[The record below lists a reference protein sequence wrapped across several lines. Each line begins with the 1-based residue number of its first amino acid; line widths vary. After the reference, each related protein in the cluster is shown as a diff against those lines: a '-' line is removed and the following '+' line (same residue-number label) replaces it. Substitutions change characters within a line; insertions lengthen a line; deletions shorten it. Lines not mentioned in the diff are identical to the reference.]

1 MKGTDLMETRF
12 DRIYPVLGEDGVK
25 KLQKSHVLLLGIGGV
40 GAAAGEALVRGG
52 IGSIT
57 AVDCDTVNVTNINR
71 QLIADTMALGKT
83 KTEVALEKWR
93 SIAPDCKINVI
104 NAFYSEEN
112 PISLDEYD
120 YILDCIDSVSSKLFL
135 IQSAVNA
142 GVPIISCMGT
152 GNKLDP
158 TRLEVSDIS
167 KTSVCPLAKVIRVEL
182 RKRGINHL
190 KVIYSKEEP
199 VIKSRVP
206 ASVSFVPPVA
216 GFIMA
221 GEVIKDICKME

>member
-1 MKGTDLMETRF
+1 M
-12 DRIYPVLGEDGVK
+12 
-25 KLQKSHVLLLGIGGV
+25 GIGGV

-57 AVDCDTVNVTNINR
+57 AVDSDTVNVTNINR
-71 QLIADTMALGKT
+71 QLIADSASLGKT
-83 KTEVALEKWR
+83 KTAAASEKWR
-93 SIAPDCKINVI
+93 NIAPDCNINVI

-112 PISLDEYD
+112 PIPLDEYD

-135 IQSAVNA
+135 IESAHKA
-142 GVPIISCMGT
+142 GVPLISCMGT

-158 TRLEVSDIS
+158 TKLEVSDIS

-182 RKRGINHL
+182 RKRGIEHL
-190 KVIYSKEEP
+190 KVVYSKEEP

-221 GEVIKDICKME
+221 GEVIKDICKVEQMI